1 MRIGLSFDTKPREA
15 ALPAGAPDDLFEE
28 YDPEETVAAIESAI
42 RECGHDVV
50 RLGGGREFLQKI
62 LKERLDFVFN
72 IAEGRGTFRSRE
84 GQVPLVLEMLGI
96 PYSFSDP
103 LTLAISLDK
112 PLTKKMVSD
121 KGVSVPPHWIVS
133 TSGELETLCSSPPE
147 FPLSPSRPSRAP
159 LKASGTAPFSGTR
172 RSSASR

>member
-42 RECGHDVV
+42 WECGHDVV

-72 IAEGRGTFRSRE
+72 IAEGSGHYRSRE
-84 GQVPLVLEMLGI
+84 AQVPSVLEMMDI
-96 PYSFSDP
+96 PYSGSDP
-103 LTLAISLDK
+103 QCLAVCLDK
-112 PLTKKMVSD
+112 PLTKKVVALA
-121 KGVSVPPHWIVS
+121 GVRTPDYRV
-133 TSGELETLCSSPPE
+133 
-147 FPLSPSRPSRAP
+147 
-159 LKASGTAPFSGTR
+159 FSGPGQVSEAKGRTR
-172 RSSASR
+172 VGPGRATLSSTDPGCRLGPGHHCTREPR